1 MSELFHSVTLN
12 PDLCQGCIN
21 CIKKCPTEAI
31 RVRNGKAYIITERCI
46 DCGECIRTCPH
57 HAKQAIIDPLSKM
70 DNYKYKIALPAPS
83 LYGQFHN
90 IDDLDIV
97 VNAFLK
103 MGFDEVFEVSRGAE
117 IVSDCT
123 RKLVAQD
130 KLKYPIINSAC
141 PAVVRLITIRF
152 PQLIDCILPFN
163 SPMEVSAKAAREEAM
178 AKTGL
183 KSEDIGIIFISPCA
197 AKNTSVKS
205 PIAIE
210 KSNVDA
216 VVAISEV
223 YPKLLAQMNKE
234 DTLISLT
241 KSGRIGVSWGK
252 SGGEA
257 AGTLIDKYLAA
268 DGIENVIKVLEDLED
283 EKFNDLE
290 FIELNACSGGCV
302 GGVLTIENPYVA
314 KARLNGIRKY
324 LPVSLTHVEKIPDN
338 IYTEK
343 PYKPSDVFSLSS
355 DLSEAMEKMT
365 KLENI
370 LKTLPNL
377 DCGSCGAPSCRALAE
392 DIVRNKT
399 TDKDCIYHMR
409 DQMKKLLDEMAQLN
423 KTKEVNDES

>member
-12 PDLCQGCIN
+12 ADLCQGCIN

-57 HAKQAIIDPLSKM
+57 HAKQAIIDPLSAM
-70 DNYKYKIALPAPS
+70 DDFKYKVALPAPS

-97 VNAFLK
+97 LNALIK
-103 MGFDEVFEVSRGAE
+103 MGFNDVFEVSRGAE

-123 RKLVAQD
+123 RKLVAEN

-141 PAVVRLITIRF
+141 PAVVRLITMRF
-152 PQLIDCILPFN
+152 PQLIDNVLPFN
-163 SPMEVSAKAAREEAM
+163 SPMEIAAKLAREEAM
-178 AKTGL
+178 KNTGL

-205 PIAIE
+205 PIAMK
-210 KSNVDA
+210 KSNVDV

-223 YPKLLAQMNKE
+223 YPKLLSQMEKG
-234 DTLISLT
+234 DDSTSLS
-241 KSGRIGVSWGK
+241 KAGRIGVSWGK

-257 AGTLIDKYLAA
+257 SGTLIDKYLAA

-302 GGVLTIENPYVA
+302 GGVLTVENPYVA
-314 KARLNGIRKY
+314 KARINGLRKY
-324 LPVSLTHVEKIPDN
+324 LPVAVTHVEKVPSN
-338 IYTEK
+338 IYLEK
-343 PYKPSDVFSLSS
+343 PYEPNDVFSLSANFV
-355 DLSEAMEKMT
+355 EAMEKMSQ
-365 KLENI
+365 LEKI
-370 LKTLPNL
+370 LSTLPNL

-392 DIVRNKT
+392 DIVRNKN

-409 DQMKKLLDEMAQLN
+409 DRMKKLLDEMAQIN
-423 KTKEVNDES
+423 KTKEV